1 MPALVGVVKMVV
13 MVVLCVIVCMVY
25 GISAWPVFYLPILS
39 LLTDN
44 PSKNSPTDFPF
55 INIRLFLGIYWVISL
70 TLIIK

>member
-1 MPALVGVVKMVV
+1 MPTLVGVEEMVV
-13 MVVLCVIVCMVY
+13 MVVLCEIVCMVY
-25 GISAWPVFYLPILS
+25 GINAWPVFLLPILS

-44 PSKNSPTDFPF
+44 PSKNLPTDFPF

>member
-1 MPALVGVVKMVV
+1 MPALVGVEEMVV

-25 GISAWPVFYLPILS
+25 GINAWPVFLLPILS

-44 PSKNSPTDFPF
+44 PSKNSPDFPS
-55 INIRLFLGIYWVISL
+55 ITIRLFLGIYWVISL